1 MACKLKKKNT
11 WGPQFPIVRL
21 IFQRFCDD
29 NLCLVL
35 VFSVIYL
42 DSWGIY
48 RVRTPVRVFKKV
60 TFSLFFSSFSFLFSF
75 LHFLFYLFFLSGAPL
90 APGPLDIVH
99 PCHLVA
105 TPLNVGP
112 WSHTNI
118 IKSSNSLF
126 VSFQLSKS
134 CKRPVYIVVTTA
146 CPNKNLTI
154 FTRKI

>member
-1 MACKLKKKNT
+1 MQAEKKNT

-105 TPLNVGP
+105 TPLYGKRFSGVNPIGG
-112 WSHTNI
+112 
-118 IKSSNSLF
+118 
-126 VSFQLSKS
+126 KS
-134 CKRPVYIVVTTA
+134 CYTYKMSKIHDLITLKGYSLKTMHSRSIKVYI
-146 CPNKNLTI
+146 
-154 FTRKI
+154 F